1 MTHKQWTLIAAL
13 VFVMFAAGLSYT
25 LLGLVPAVV
34 FTVAFGGGVVLWLAT
49 TYRTQ
54 VDPLK
59 IIIPYLLT
67 VIFFIIHVYE
77 EYITDFEV
85 AMTDITGFHILE
97 RNFLTISAFSGPVL
111 WLTGAILLLKR
122 THVGYYFLSV
132 FYVNMLLAELA
143 HFVFPFM
150 EDGTFHYVSGMY
162 TAALPLLPAGYGLY
176 ITLREIRN
184 ANSPSTKKATHVNIV
199 R

>member
-1 MTHKQWTLIAAL
+1 MTSKQWTLMAAL
-13 VFVMFAAGLSYT
+13 GFVVFVAILGNSLMGL
-25 LLGLVPAVV
+25 LPAII
-34 FTVAFGGGVVLWLAT
+34 FTVAWGGGVILWLAT

-59 IIIPYLLT
+59 IIVPYLLT
-67 VIFFIIHVYE
+67 VIFFIIHVFE

-85 AMTDITGFHILE
+85 AMTDISGFHVLE
-97 RNFLTISAFSGPVL
+97 RDFLTGAAFIGPIM
-111 WLTGAILLLKR
+111 WLTGAIFLLKR
-122 THVGYYFLSV
+122 THIGYYFLSA
-132 FYVNMLLAELA
+132 FYVAMLFAELS
-143 HFVFPFM
+143 HFIFPFM

-184 ANSPSTKKATHVNIV
+184 ARLALTQKG
-199 R
+199 

>member
-1 MTHKQWTLIAAL
+1 MSRRQWTLTASLVSVAVAATVGYVL
-13 VFVMFAAGLSYT
+13 IGAVA
-25 LLGLVPAVV
+25 AVV
-34 FTVAFGGGVVLWLAT
+34 FAVAFGGGIVLWLAT

-59 IIIPYLLT
+59 LIIPYLVT
-67 VIFFIIHVYE
+67 VIFFIVHVYE
-77 EYITDFEV
+77 EYITDFEA
-85 AMTDITGFHILE
+85 AMTDVTGLHVLE
-97 RNFLTISAFSGPVL
+97 KNFLTATAFTAPIL

-122 THVGYYFLSV
+122 THAGYYFLSV
-132 FYVNMLLAELA
+132 LYVNMIVAELA

-162 TAALPLLPAGYGLY
+162 TAALPLLPASYGLY
-176 ITLREIRN
+176 ITLREIRRTRSRPPLQ
-184 ANSPSTKKATHVNIV
+184 AAPAA